1 MFQPVLLLPLPQG
14 RGKPCPQLFVN
25 PPRDILCTYKFVFQ
39 VTSGKWLNF
48 LQTVL
53 NISLLKS
60 SWKTKIPRHLDN
72 HIQLG
77 ILYRTLKLRLSQ
89 LVGSTARQV
98 INVTCLVYWGPGR
111 CCAQSSELFAACS
124 TTGSGRRTCVKD
136 SLFQKK
142 HTHYSRRNT
151 KF

>member
-1 MFQPVLLLPLPQG
+1 M
-14 RGKPCPQLFVN
+14 N
-25 PPRDILCTYKFVFQ
+25 PPREILCTYKLVFQ
-39 VTSGKWLNF
+39 VTSEKWLNF

-60 SWKTKIPRHLDN
+60 VTPNASRKTKIPRHLDN

-111 CCAQSSELFAACS
+111 RCAQSPGPFAACS
-124 TTGSGRRTCVKD
+124 TTGSGRGTCVKD
-136 SLFQKK
+136 SLFRKK
-142 HTHYSRRNT
+142 HTHYSSGDTR
-151 KF
+151 F

>member
-1 MFQPVLLLPLPQG
+1 MN
-14 RGKPCPQLFVN
+14 PC
-25 PPRDILCTYKFVFQ
+25 RDILCTYKLVFQ
-39 VTSGKWLNF
+39 VTSEKWLNF

-60 SWKTKIPRHLDN
+60 VTPNTSWKTKIPRHSDN

-89 LVGSTARQV
+89 LVGTTRQPARQV
-98 INVTCLVYWGPGR
+98 INVTCLVYWGRGR
-111 CCAQSSELFAACS
+111 CCAQSPEPSAACS
-124 TTGSGRRTCVKD
+124 TTGSGCRTCVKD
-136 SLFQKK
+136 SVFRRK
-142 HTHYSRRNT
+142 HTLYSSGDT